1 VSTFLERAR
10 ELDKRGLDSNT
21 ARNWAADLTGA
32 YGTTEGTRRTAAYF
46 LRGLADDIDSFRH
59 CWPEILAVVE
69 AAGNAHDQRYLHELL
84 DALDAL
90 DRKAEDQ

>member
-10 ELDKRGLDSNT
+10 ALGPWDPEDGRLFLGVGLLA
-21 ARNWAADLTGA
+21 ARCQ
-32 YGTTEGTRRTAAYF
+32 RRQ
-46 LRGLADDIDSFRH
+46 LARH